1 MGVHIVE
8 TYRTAEFQM
17 LLLLFSGLLDLIKVK
32 ENATRLQRYQSKSG
46 AYCHKNVLFSI

>member
-17 LLLLFSGLLDLIKVK
+17 LLLLFSGLLYHVKVK
-32 ENATRLQRYQSKSG
+32 ENATRLQRYQSRVHTATKTC
-46 AYCHKNVLFSI
+46 YFQ